1 MKETQTYPTVSV
13 IIRGYNRERYIGP
26 AIESVLAQTY
36 TDFDLLVWDDGST
49 DRTARIAIEYAK
61 KDRRIRVAAC
71 EHRGAVKS
79 LKAAVADTFGA
90 YLCWVDSDDLL
101 SPTALEETV
110 AVLDEHPSVGMVYT
124 DYQLIDA
131 AGRIKGRGRR
141 CRIPYSKDRLLL
153 DFMTFHFRLMRRSVL
168 EQVGGINEDFRCA
181 EDYDLCLRMSE
192 ITEVR
197 HIRKP
202 LYFYRV
208 HPESIS
214 QRNRI
219 EQIHCS
225 RDAIAQ
231 ALERRGLADRFRID
245 LQIHGRFSLKRRRA
259 DG

>member
-36 TDFDLLVWDDGST
+36 TDFDLLIWDDGST
-49 DRTARIAIEYAK
+49 DKTARIAIEYAK

-79 LKAAVADTFGA
+79 LRAAVADTFGA

-141 CRIPYSKDRLLL
+141 CRIPYNKDRLLL

-168 EQVGGINEDFRCA
+168 EQVGGINENFRCA
-181 EDYDLCLRMSE
+181 EDYDLCLRLSE
-192 ITEVR
+192 ITEIR
-197 HIRKP
+197 HIQKP
-202 LYFYRV
+202 LYQYRV
-208 HPESIS
+208 HPRSIS
-214 QRNRI
+214 HEMRL
-219 EQIHCS
+219 EQVHWS
-225 RDAIAQ
+225 REAISN
-231 ALERRGLADRFRID
+231 ALKRRGLADRFEVD
-245 LQIHGRFSLKRRRA
+245 LQIRERFSLRRRNL
-259 DG
+259 DE